1 MSHIIVTETLAK
13 LYEEH
18 GVFDKAK
25 EVYELLHQQH
35 PNRNDL
41 ASKVTELES
50 QIVQSNHQTPAD
62 YRETLDKGFANDQEG
77 MPLDAALDE
86 FDEKQSVPQFDPEIL
101 DQIMVMTDA
110 NVNFVQ
116 ESDLAITTP
125 GIMAQLPANTST
137 SNELPQIMHRWID
150 LLMMKRKIDQ
160 LKQLKQRKL

>member
-18 GVFDKAK
+18 DVFDRAK

-35 PNRNDL
+35 PNRTDFVEKI
-41 ASKVTELES
+41 SELETK
-50 QIVQSNHQTPAD
+50 IVQSNKHSPAD

-86 FDEKQSVPQFDPEIL
+86 FDEKQSIPQFDPEIL
-101 DQIMVMTDA
+101 DQIMVMTD
-110 NVNFVQ
+110 VNESVIQ
-116 ESDLAITTP
+116 EPNMAMETP
-125 GIMAQLPANTST
+125 GIMPQMSENSVI
-137 SNELPQIMHRWID
+137 SNELPQVMHRWID

-160 LKQLKQRKL
+160 LKQLRQRKG